1 MPRTRSERF
10 PRSRTAR
17 AALLGCAVSLTLCA
31 AAAQTRGVLLD
42 SNGEPL
48 AAGTN
53 VAAGIVVLGVA
64 YGLDPIRPLVVGDG
78 GTFSLPGGA
87 PHFGPRGPQSVW
99 LHVRRTVAGKRERIL
114 VEVTDTELGRLRFVP
129 EQRLATGVVVDSHA
143 KAVPK
148 HGYGLIVEEAPAGAA
163 EDGAA
168 EARAANR
175 NASERLSVQRTID
188 PQWRRGEFGRFELWG
203 WRWPGEYRMTAR
215 YLDLELESARHTL
228 PLEFG
233 DHVRFEL
240 PATGYLQVQ
249 LSCPEGFPE
258 TKGAFAVLRAP
269 DETSADRREQ
279 RRWLMAK
286 SPTNLRVPTGTYA
299 VRIELH
305 GQVVQDLGQ
314 RVIRHA
320 RTTEVAAD
328 LRETTRILRL
338 SVLDER
344 GEPIMPARA
353 TVVGSPDAPFSHR
366 PVKIAGNHR
375 WLITL
380 PVLAGAVDVELPCAM
395 RKGRPRFGTGPD
407 TIVVRGIEGDAV
419 LTLREPKAAG
429 ESWTFAVRPLR

>member
-1 MPRTRSERF
+1 M
-10 PRSRTAR
+10 
-17 AALLGCAVSLTLCA
+17 LCA
-31 AAAQTRGVLLD
+31 AAAQSRGVLLD

-53 VAAGIVVLGVA
+53 VEAGFVILGVA

-78 GTFSLPGGA
+78 GTIHLPGGA

-143 KAVPK
+143 KPVPK

-163 EDGAA
+163 GDGAAEDGAA
-168 EARAANR
+168 EERAAER
-175 NASERLSVQRTID
+175 NAFDRLSVQRTIG

-258 TKGAFAVLRAP
+258 TKGAFAVLRAL

-279 RRWLMAK
+279 RRWLMAR
-286 SPTNLRVPTGTYA
+286 SPTNLRVLTGTYE
-299 VRIELH
+299 VRIEVH

-328 LRETTRILRL
+328 LRETTRILHL
-338 SVLDER
+338 CVLDER
-344 GEPIMPARA
+344 GERILPARA
-353 TVVGSPDAPFSHR
+353 RVLGSPDAPFSHR
-366 PVKIAGNHR
+366 PVRVADDYR

-380 PVLAGAVDVELPCAM
+380 PVLADAVDVELPCAM
-395 RKGRPRFGTGPD
+395 TKGRPRFSTGPD
-407 TIVVRGIEGDAV
+407 TIVVRGIERDAV

-429 ESWTFAVRPLR
+429 ESWTFDVRPLR